1 MIEIY
6 ALKTDGLPNVETLIS
21 HVCLQIGDRRAKW
34 RKMPQA
40 RAKES
45 IGAMLLLQYA
55 LGRMG
60 ISPHTCTVATDE
72 TGRPYLMGVNP
83 CVDFNVTHT
92 DGLAV
97 CAIATGEN
105 ARVGVD
111 AEALGMRHAES
122 LERVAARWFTPR
134 ELDRLKAAAD
144 REREFLLIWTA
155 KEATVK
161 RTGEGL
167 SALARTDSVPNI
179 DADYE
184 LAHYSVEDA
193 TVALCYSKG
202 ELPPSEIFL
211 LKAEDLFGY

>member
-45 IGAMLLLQYA
+45 IGAMLLLQYV
-55 LGRMG
+55 LGRIG
-60 ISPHTCTVATDE
+60 IAPHTCTVAVDKN
-72 TGRPYLMGVNP
+72 GRPYLMGVEP
-83 CVDFNVTHT
+83 HVDFNVTHT

-97 CAIATGEN
+97 CALATGEN

-111 AEALGMRHAES
+111 AEALGARRTES
-122 LERVAARWFTPR
+122 MDRVAARWFTPR
-134 ELDRLKAAAD
+134 EMERLNAAAD
-144 REREFLLIWTA
+144 RECEFLLIWTA
-155 KEATVK
+155 KEAIVK

-167 SALARTDSVPNI
+167 SALAQTDSEPNAE
-179 DADYE
+179 ADF
-184 LAHYSVEDA
+184 AIA
-193 TVALCYSKG
+193 TYPVGKTTVTLCYGKG
-202 ELPPSEIFL
+202 ESTPREVQLIAKEALI
-211 LKAEDLFGY
+211 G